1 MNLYDYSVL
10 QFFGTLNVDFVL
22 NVALLACIF
31 LILHYEGAI
40 LFKFCTVAVQKSAT
54 FTNGVHRKKTLFFSK
69 QQHPQLTLL
78 ENFSLVLSAVHQIN
92 QYNKPK
98 CHSGITLR

>member
-31 LILHYEGAI
+31 LILHCGSAKIGYI
-40 LFKFCTVAVQKSAT
+40 HKWRTSQK
-54 FTNGVHRKKTLFFSK
+54 NLLFF
-69 QQHPQLTLL
+69 
-78 ENFSLVLSAVHQIN
+78 
-92 QYNKPK
+92 
-98 CHSGITLR
+98 